1 LSKKE
6 LPAATFKQRF
16 KEAFSP
22 LQQQFRRAPLWVKVV
37 ASICLVYLLMPI
49 DPWDV
54 LLPWLAWQDDLFIAG
69 VLLKL
74 LHKYGAGKDE
84 TPTSAKELLRKLFTK
99 SDGGRSGSDPI

>member
-1 LSKKE
+1 MIKKK
-6 LPAATFKQRF
+6 PAAGETFKQKF
-16 KEAFSP
+16 KEAFQP
-22 LQQQFRRAPLWVKVV
+22 LREQFRRAPLWVKVV

-74 LHKYGAGKDE
+74 LHKYGARSDE
-84 TPTSAKELLRKLFTK
+84 VPTSARELLRKLFTK
-99 SDGGRSGSDPI
+99 K